1 VIAQAG
7 SLAQS
12 LLDRGLPDRV
22 LAVAAMLVS
31 IRPLLR
37 GTLGARSHLSW
48 KRAVVLLAGGTL
60 AWVGAVGLLAVK
72 AKLLGGPFYVTTWL
86 GGTLAFFGGALG
98 VATLLAGRG
107 PDGMTEES
115 AIDWATQAAA
125 MSIYVA
131 APQPALALLAL
142 TRLMRALPPSLPR
155 RRRTL
160 LLVTGLLFAALA
172 ILPRTDPTLGGLRE
186 PWAALVAP

>member
-1 VIAQAG
+1 MMAQAG
-7 SLAQS
+7 QLAQS

-125 MSIYVA
+125 MGKRFATDVGF
-131 APQPALALLAL
+131 QVVNEALQLHGGYGYLKDFPIERYLRDLRVHQILEGTNEIMRVIISRRLL
-142 TRLMRALPPSLPR
+142 M
-155 RRRTL
+155 
-160 LLVTGLLFAALA
+160 G
-172 ILPRTDPTLGGLRE
+172 
-186 PWAALVAP
+186 